1 MDLCLLREALATQS
15 TEAETALAL
24 QGLGSYPVL
33 QSGREE
39 VVRRWLPAVAA
50 GDAVAAFALTEPEA
64 GSDAA
69 ALTLRAERGGA
80 APRRPGA
87 APGAPARAP
96 VPRGAR
102 AAHLR
107 GRLRGPADDHRPR
120 AVPLSKSPCGQSQ
133 CGTGLDRG
141 GGSRE
146 TEITTTM
153 LAEVFGMARRDI
165 EFDAGGVTLRGWFYP
180 AEGAGSPGPAVVMAH
195 GFSAVKE
202 MYLDRFAEVFAA
214 AGLNVLVFDNRCF
227 GASDGE
233 PRQEI
238 DPWAQVR
245 DYRDAITYLHTLP
258 EVDPG
263 RIGIWGSSYSGGHVL
278 VVAAIDRRVKAVVS
292 QVPLISGHANLRALV
307 RADFI
312 AGFRELFDADRLA
325 RFQGKAPGMV
335 PVVDKDPLAASALP
349 TPDSWEWF
357 SQTGETRAPAW
368 RNEVTLRSVE
378 MFTEYEPG
386 GYLPWISPTP
396 LLLLV
401 AVGDHLV
408 PSELAIAAFD
418 TAHQPKE
425 LIILPGGHF
434 DAYTVGFE
442 ASSGPARDWFLRH
455 LGG

>member
-1 MDLCLLREALATQS
+1 
-15 TEAETALAL
+15 
-24 QGLGSYPVL
+24 
-33 QSGREE
+33 
-39 VVRRWLPAVAA
+39 
-50 GDAVAAFALTEPEA
+50 
-64 GSDAA
+64 
-69 ALTLRAERGGA
+69 
-80 APRRPGA
+80 
-87 APGAPARAP
+87 
-96 VPRGAR
+96 
-102 AAHLR
+102 
-107 GRLRGPADDHRPR
+107 
-120 AVPLSKSPCGQSQ
+120 
-133 CGTGLDRG
+133 
-141 GGSRE
+141 
-146 TEITTTM
+146 
-153 LAEVFGMARRDI
+153 MARRDI
-165 EFDAGGVTLRGWFYP
+165 EFDAEGVTLRGWFYP
-180 AEGAGSPGPAVVMAH
+180 AEGASGAGPAVVMAH

-202 MYLDRFAEVFAA
+202 MYLDRFAEAFAA
-214 AGLNVLVFDNRCF
+214 AGLNALVFDNRCF

-245 DYRDAITYLHTLP
+245 DYRHAITYASTRA
-258 EVDPG
+258 EIDAQ

-278 VVAAIDRRVKAVVS
+278 VVGAIDRRVRCVVS
-292 QVPLISGHANLRALV
+292 QVPLISGHANFRALV

-312 AGFRELFDADRLA
+312 AGFRGQFDADRAA
-325 RFQGKAPGMV
+325 RFRGEPPAMV
-335 PVVDKDPLAASALP
+335 PVVAEDPLAASALP
-349 TPDSWEWF
+349 TPDSWAWF
-357 SQTGETRAPAW
+357 MQTGETRAPSW

-425 LIILPGGHF
+425 LIIMPGGHF

-442 ASSGPARDWFLRH
+442 ASSGPERDWFLRH